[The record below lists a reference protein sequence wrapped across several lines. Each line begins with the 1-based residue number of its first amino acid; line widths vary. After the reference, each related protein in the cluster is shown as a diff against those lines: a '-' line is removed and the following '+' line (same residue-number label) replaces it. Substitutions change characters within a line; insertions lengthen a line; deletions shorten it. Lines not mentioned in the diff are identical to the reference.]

1 MTGNTEDRG
10 LVPSLNKIVEHL
22 QGLKEQEEKLNR
34 QLDTIAKNLND
45 IQSELSNL
53 WKLKVYEV
61 VSKAENK
68 EGAKESMRNFFG
80 ENNPCLNQVLD
91 S

>member
-1 MTGNTEDRG
+1 MSEQAEERG

-22 QGLKEQEEKLNR
+22 QALKKQEDKMIS
-34 QLDTIAKNLND
+34 QMGVISQNLNTTH
-45 IQSELSNL
+45 SELRNL
-53 WKLKVYEV
+53 WRLKVYEV

-68 EGAKESMRNFFG
+68 EGAKESMQKIFG
-80 ENNPCLNQVLD
+80 ENNPCLNQVLN